1 MITRNRIVLVVP
13 NTDIMKDIKYEAVQ
27 LIRNVSDVENVWR
40 CNKTP
45 AILEENAEEVRKVYP
60 CLNLPSFIFGHEH
73 FINFCHEN
81 GIECGEYRSGTKH
94 NTAEDRC
101 FLCAVG
107 KHLHANGNPFTSLA
121 EFNQFTPEVNDVVIY
136 ESENFYVK
144 IEYGCLKK
152 GMVMIC
158 PKDHILSAARIPNN
172 QMAEYK
178 QVMKDVEFLLKAV
191 YGDEPVIFFEHGSDP
206 SGFSSHKRSIVH
218 AHTHVAWGI
227 KFDQKY
233 MDMVCLQEVK
243 SLKVLY
249 DTKYFSY
256 QEGATGKLLAVSDP
270 NVYVQRQYPRQ
281 VIGEL
286 LGIPNELTNWRK
298 EAFMGNIIATF
309 DDIYAYLTEN
319 HKFLCERIIK
329 ATEGFVNG
337 YPLRDESNV

>member
-1 MITRNRIVLVVP
+1 MITRNRIVLVVS
-13 NTDIMKDIKYEAVQ
+13 NTDIMNDIKYEAIQ
-27 LIRNVSDVENVWR
+27 LITNASEVESVWR

-45 AILEENAEEVRKVYP
+45 IILEEHAKEVIETYRY
-60 CLNLPSFIFGHEH
+60 LMLPNFIFGHEH
-73 FINFCHEN
+73 FINFCHER
-81 GIECGEYRSGTKH
+81 GIECGEYRSDTKH
-94 NTAEDRC
+94 NTADDRC

-107 KHLHANGNPFTSLA
+107 NHLDANGKSYSSLA

-158 PKDHILSAARIPNN
+158 PKQHILSAARIPND

-178 QVMKDVEFLLKAV
+178 QVMMDIEFLLKEV

-218 AHTHVAWGI
+218 AHTHIAWGI

-233 MDMVCLQEVK
+233 IDMVCLKEVE

-256 QEGATGKLLAVSDP
+256 QEGTNGKLLAVSDP

-281 VIGEL
+281 VIGEM

-298 EAFMGNIIATF
+298 EAFMDNIIATF
-309 DDIYAYLTEN
+309 DDIHSYLTKK
-319 HKFLCERIIK
+319 HPFLCSRIVK
-329 ATEGFVNG
+329 ATEGFVTG
-337 YPLRDESNV
+337 YPLRN

>member
-60 CLNLPSFIFGHEH
+60 CLTLPSFIFGHEH

-107 KHLHANGNPFTSLA
+107 KHLDANGNPFPSLA

-172 QMAEYK
+172 QMAEY
-178 QVMKDVEFLLKAV
+178 M
-191 YGDEPVIFFEHGSDP
+191 
-206 SGFSSHKRSIVH
+206 
-218 AHTHVAWGI
+218 
-227 KFDQKY
+227 
-233 MDMVCLQEVK
+233 
-243 SLKVLY
+243 
-249 DTKYFSY
+249 
-256 QEGATGKLLAVSDP
+256 
-270 NVYVQRQYPRQ
+270 Q
-281 VIGEL
+281 VIRDIQERL
-286 LGIPNELTNWRK
+286 PNATIVVSSILPARDPAFQRSRKWRNIPEWSAALEQACRENGIIFANCDDLAEDYPNLWDPDGIHFRK
-298 EAFMGNIIATF
+298 EFYPYWASNLVVATLMEGSGNE
-309 DDIYAYLTEN
+309 D
-319 HKFLCERIIK
+319 
-329 ATEGFVNG
+329 
-337 YPLRDESNV
+337 